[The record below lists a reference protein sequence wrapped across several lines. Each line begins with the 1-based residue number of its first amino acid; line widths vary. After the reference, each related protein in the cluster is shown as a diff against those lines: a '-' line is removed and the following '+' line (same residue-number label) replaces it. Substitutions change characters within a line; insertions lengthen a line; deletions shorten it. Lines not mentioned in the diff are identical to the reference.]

1 MFGLRATLQG
11 MARPGPIPAKLPRRA
26 VPIGSICRRNAV
38 PIGIT
43 TALVEAVLAWRI
55 GVDAALPAFLVLG
68 AFGVV
73 LGAVDLATK
82 RLPDSLV
89 LGSLG
94 VGVALLGLA
103 AAVAG
108 DAGPLLRAAVG
119 MVALF
124 GLYLMLA
131 LVNPA
136 GLGFGDVK
144 LSAVLGLHLAWLGWD
159 VLLGGALAGFALV
172 ALVALVLLAAGRV
185 NRSTELPFGPFM
197 LFGALLGVLT
207 GGWLPN

>member
-1 MFGLRATLQG
+1 
-11 MARPGPIPAKLPRRA
+11 MARPRPIPAQPPRRP

-38 PIGIT
+38 PIVST
-43 TALVEAVLAWRI
+43 TALVDAVLAWRI

-82 RLPDSLV
+82 RLPDPLV
-89 LGSLG
+89 LGSYAA
-94 VGVALLGLA
+94 GVALLGLA
-103 AAVAG
+103 SALAG

-124 GLYLMLA
+124 GLYLVLA
-131 LVNPA
+131 LITPA

-144 LSAVLGLHLAWLGWD
+144 LAGVLGLHMAWLGWD
-159 VLLGGALAGFALV
+159 VLLGGALAGFLLV

-185 NRSTELPFGPFM
+185 TLSSELPFGPFM
-197 LFGALLGVLT
+197 LLGALLGIIT
-207 GGWLPN
+207 GG